1 MSHTQHTPGPWSTYR
16 GEDTNYWWIIRDA
29 EGHELGSGDGGFEKA
44 DAHLIATAPAMLA
57 VLKHYVMAFEKFAIT
72 NTDSSDMDHA
82 GFLYESAQLAIKQA
96 TGEME

>member
-44 DAHLIATAPAMLA
+44 DAHLIAAAPAMLA
-57 VLKHYVMAFEKFAIT
+57 ALRAMIGVTINSGQVSDDMAPVLEMALA
-72 NTDSSDMDHA
+72 
-82 GFLYESAQLAIKQA
+82 AIKQA
-96 TGEME
+96 TGEAE

>member
-44 DAHLIATAPAMLA
+44 DAHLIAAAPAMLA
-57 VLKHYVMAFEKFAIT
+57 ALRAMVGVTINSGQVSDDMAPALEMAL
-72 NTDSSDMDHA
+72 A
-82 GFLYESAQLAIKQA
+82 AIKQA
-96 TGEME
+96 TGEAE